1 MMKRVTVVGG
11 LFVLVMALGG
21 TARAATPFTGSWKIA
36 GNVQG
41 IPVVV
46 TCAMVETD
54 DLKVTGA
61 CVDDQNKSHPMTGL
75 VKDQAISWNYA
86 SEYEGTPIVITWTGT
101 LDATGV
107 KMVGTIAVDPF
118 GVDGDFTA
126 TMGTAAATPPTT
138 PAL

>member
-1 MMKRVTVVGG
+1 MKRVMVAGC
-11 LFVLVMALGG
+11 LFAFVMAVGG
-21 TARAATPFTGSWKIA
+21 TAKAAAPAAFTGTWKVA

-41 IPVVV
+41 IPVMI
-46 TCAMVETD
+46 TCAMVQTE
-54 DLKVTGA
+54 LKVTGA

-101 LDATGV
+101 LDATGA
-107 KMVGTIAVDPF
+107 KMTGTIAVDPF

-126 TMGTAAATPPTT
+126 TMGPATPPVATPTT
-138 PAL
+138 